1 MKKII
6 KPVAGLVLF
15 LVLNNMNLNAQGVAI
30 NLDGSVAN
38 ASAMLDIKST
48 DRGMLIPRISLSQTT
63 SASPVSN
70 PVVS

>member
-1 MKKII
+1 MKKIL
-6 KPVAGLVLF
+6 KLVAGLVVF
-15 LVLNNMNLNAQGVAI
+15 LVLYNMNLHAQGVAI